1 MYDLLSRRPSAS
13 MDFRL
18 DDRTFCDMS
27 PTDDLSSPNLLVPV
41 IRSLM
46 IKTFH
51 LFPMTVSMTST
62 GHAGS

>member
-1 MYDLLSRRPSAS
+1 

-62 GHAGS
+62 GQAGS